1 MFAYGYLI
9 FIAGAFSY
17 GAITTL
23 MVVNQHSAFISLIC
37 LINIVSSLFETF
49 ITSSNVL
56 YLSKDND
63 YLLPLPFMP
72 FEIVASK
79 INTLLTFSYFSE
91 VFWTDSVNCL
101 RLSNKSIT
109 SVLHLCDCCFDS
121 HSICSSFWQL

>member
-1 MFAYGYLI
+1 MLKRIFSLTRVLIKTNIGAAIAKQTVGKRKIFTILLLVFAYGYLI

-72 FEIVASK
+72 LKLWLAK
-79 INTLLTFSYFSE
+79 
-91 VFWTDSVNCL
+91 
-101 RLSNKSIT
+101 
-109 SVLHLCDCCFDS
+109 
-121 HSICSSFWQL
+121 